1 MSESQEEL
9 VLVTGGSGF
18 AAAHC
23 IIKCLA
29 ANYRVRTTVRT
40 LESEKYVQKM
50 LTAGNATNTNNLSFL
65 QADLLK
71 DECWNKAVEHCAYVL
86 HLASPFPAGEPKHED
101 DLIKPAREGTL
112 RVLRA
117 ARDAGVKRVVV
128 TSSFAAIGYGHKSW
142 EPSKVFTEKDWSNPD
157 APSMTTYAKS
167 KTLAERAAWDFIE
180 KEGGNL
186 ELTVVNPVSIFGP
199 TLDANFSTSLEVIHR
214 LLNGAMPGCAD
225 LAWNIVDV
233 RDVADLHVLA
243 MTHPKAKGERFL
255 CVSPP
260 FMTIKEM
267 SLVLHEKLGDV
278 AKRAPTRGLPDAL
291 VKLIAWFDPA
301 VAMVTPDLGKYKI
314 LSNDKATSLLDWKP
328 RSNVDALVAA
338 AESLDKF
345 GLVKA

>member
-1 MSESQEEL
+1 MSESQREL

-29 ANYRVRTTVRT
+29 NYRVRTSVRT
-40 LESEKYVQKM
+40 LDREKHVRKM
-50 LTAGNATNTNNLSFL
+50 LAAGNAMNTNNLSFVE
-65 QADLLK
+65 ADLMK
-71 DECWNKAVEHCAYVL
+71 DDGWNEAVKHCAYVL
-86 HLASPFPAGEPKHED
+86 HLASPFPPGKPKHED

-128 TSSFAAIGYGHKSW
+128 TSSFAAIGYGHQSW
-142 EPSKVFTEKDWSNPD
+142 EPSKIFTEKDWSNPD
-157 APSMTTYAKS
+157 APSINTYAKS

-199 TLDANFSTSLEVIHR
+199 ILDSNFSTSLEVIHR
-214 LLNGAMPGCAD
+214 LMNGAMPGCAD

-233 RDVADLHVLA
+233 RDVADLHILA

-267 SLVLHEKLGDV
+267 SLALHEKLGDA
-278 AKRAPTRGLPDAL
+278 AKRAPTRVLPNVL
-291 VKLIAWFDPA
+291 VKLTAWFDPA

-314 LSNDKATSLLDWKP
+314 LSNEKATSLLGWKP

-338 AESLDKF
+338 AESLVKF